1 MRPSLE
7 LVADVKL
14 VRVIL
19 GSPTFSG
26 RCAKAETMIADD
38 DRRRL
43 AFSRRRRSCSASRRM
58 NGAI

>member
-7 LVADVKL
+7 LVAGVKL

-38 DRRRL
+38 DRRR
-43 AFSRRRRSCSASRRM
+43 AFSRRRHSCSASRRM